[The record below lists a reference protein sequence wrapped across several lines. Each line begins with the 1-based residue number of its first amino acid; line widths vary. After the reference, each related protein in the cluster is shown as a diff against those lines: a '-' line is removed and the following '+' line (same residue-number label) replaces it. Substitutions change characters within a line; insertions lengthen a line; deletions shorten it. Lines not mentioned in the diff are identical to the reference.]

1 MNLNYNP
8 ENAVMDLPRRDS
20 EDKLLGRTKY
30 TIDSI
35 PSDSLH
41 AVLLRAEVASGDLI
55 SVDTKKAS
63 RMKGVKAI
71 ATYDDAPGYHGL
83 GIADTPVFAH
93 ENIKYHGEPIAA
105 VAATTVEKARKA
117 FFE

>member
-8 ENAVMDLPRRDS
+8 EDAVMDLPRRDS

-55 SVDTKKAS
+55 SIDTKKAS

-71 ATYDDAPGYHGL
+71 ATYSGYSSFR
-83 GIADTPVFAH
+83 A
-93 ENIKYHGEPIAA
+93 
-105 VAATTVEKARKA
+105 
-117 FFE
+117 